1 MHYISS
7 LIMDLLSLHLNTV
20 SFLDLHKIQQ
30 KLENLGYSLVNWRVS
45 EHPQRLVI
53 SNDRLYWFE
62 WERKVQPRY
71 VYTEFQDSREFIEEA
86 SRLVERKIKREY
98 TMREIADK
106 LGIPVS
112 ELKIKGE

>member
-1 MHYISS
+1 
-7 LIMDLLSLHLNTV
+7 MDVLGLHLNTV
-20 SFLDLHKIQQ
+20 SFIDLHRIQQ
-30 KLENLGYSLVNWRVS
+30 KLESLGYSLVNWRVS
-45 EHPQRLVI
+45 EHPRRLVVP
-53 SNDRLYWFE
+53 NDRLYWFE
-62 WERKVQPRY
+62 WEEKVRSRY
-71 VYTEFQDSREFIEEA
+71 TYKEFQDSREFIEEA